1 MPGRLRAAFALLEH
15 HSGSLQAARIASKI
29 MLLQVRHGGR
39 AGSANQAFHLHR
51 SVVQ

>member
-15 HSGSLQAARIASKI
+15 YSGGLQAARIASKI
-29 MLLQVRHGGR
+29 MLLQVRHGGP